1 MRYGRGVADITELAN
16 RFRDWVRWETGSAMY
31 SRLAIQIAD
40 DPDVLSLL
48 QAAPETQQKPVL
60 LFAAVHDLVLSDP
73 GLGLARWYPTVATE
87 SLDSDPFPE
96 FRQLCLDHREQLEGV
111 ISTRTTQTNEV
122 ARCAFYLPALSAIAR
137 DEFPLTLVDV
147 GASAGLNTLFDQFE
161 YRYQP
166 GGSLGGPSPV
176 VIDCATRGDVPIPSE
191 FPTVTTRI
199 SLDISPIDATDLD
212 QARWLKACVWPDQPE
227 RFARLEGAI
236 ALAHEHE
243 IDIRR
248 GDAVDRVAE
257 LIREASPDGHP
268 VVMNSW
274 VLNYFTHDERLAYVA
289 ELDAVGEELD
299 FSWVFAEAPLVCSG
313 IPMPQ
318 DEPLRER
325 TLVMIARW
333 RHGLRTIEHAGTTH
347 PHGRWLRWG
356 EARSSFEPD

>member
-1 MRYGRGVADITELAN
+1 MRYGRCVADITELAD
-16 RFRDWVRWETGSAMY
+16 RFRDWGRWETGSAMY
-31 SRLAIQIAD
+31 SGLAVQIAD

-48 QAAPETQQKPVL
+48 QAAPPGQQLPVL

-73 GLGLARWYPTVATE
+73 GLELAGWYPTVTAE
-87 SLDSDPFPE
+87 PLGGDPFPK
-96 FRQLCLDHREQLEGV
+96 FRQLCLDRRDHLEGV
-111 ISTRTTQTNEV
+111 ISTRSTQTNEV
-122 ARCAFYLPALSAIAR
+122 ARCAFFLPALSAIAR
-137 DEFPLTLVDV
+137 DEFPLALVDI

-176 VIDCATRGDVPIPSE
+176 VIECALSGDAPIPSE

-199 SLDISPIDATDLD
+199 SLDISPIDVTDLD
-212 QARWLKACVWPDQPE
+212 QARWLKACIWPDQAE

-236 ALAHEHE
+236 ALAYDHE

-257 LIREASPDGHP
+257 LVREAAPDGHP

-274 VLNYFTHDERLAYVA
+274 VLNYLTHDERLAYLA
-289 ELDAVGEELD
+289 ELDKVGEELD
-299 FSWVFAEAPLVCSG
+299 FSWVFAESPLFCSG

-318 DEPLRER
+318 DAALQQR
-325 TLVMIARW
+325 TVVMIARW
-333 RHGLRTIEHAGTTH
+333 RQGARTLEHVGTAH
-347 PHGRWLRWG
+347 PHGRWLNWG
-356 EARSSFEPD
+356 EAKSVFERD